1 MEDGVVFSAADA
13 NIGSIMGIG
22 YPAQTGGV
30 FQHINAYGVKA
41 FAERAQYLADTYGD
55 VFAVPQLLKDKAAAS
70 ENF

>member
-1 MEDGVVFSAADA
+1 MEDNVVFNAADG

-41 FAERAQYLADTYGD
+41 FAERAQYLADNYGD
-55 VFAVPQLLKDKAAAS
+55 VFAVPQLLKDKAAKG